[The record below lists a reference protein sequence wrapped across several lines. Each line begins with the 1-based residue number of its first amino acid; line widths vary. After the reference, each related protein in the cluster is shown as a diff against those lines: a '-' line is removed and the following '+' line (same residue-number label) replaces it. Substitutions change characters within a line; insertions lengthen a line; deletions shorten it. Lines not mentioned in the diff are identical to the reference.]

1 MVRSKPDIITRMS
14 TDIIS
19 IIGILYKVIISE
31 LPKLNF
37 ARVIYHF
44 PPKSISYPA
53 IIFKI

>member
-1 MVRSKPDIITRMS
+1 MDRFKPDIMTEVSIDTV
-14 TDIIS
+14 T

-37 ARVIYHF
+37 TRVICPF
-44 PPKSISYPA
+44 PLKNVSCPA